1 VINGNV
7 LGPGTDIDIFQL
19 GGNGSGTFD
28 LSTIGNTQQYQAF
41 STFNVVSGTWTVI
54 NTFSQAQAWNVNGGT
69 LAGTG
74 TLNSVNVNAGGT
86 LEPGLPG
93 TAGGAL
99 RMSGNLVLA
108 SAATYLVN
116 ISPTAASRALATGN
130 ASVAGTAQVASQ
142 SGFYAAG
149 TKLTILTANGG
160 VSGTFGSL
168 TTSSA
173 ISASLS
179 YDADDVFL
187 TIKSNPLLTQLPPTA
202 PINIRNVAAA
212 IDGAVAG
219 GAIPPAGLGNL
230 FGLPAQTLQNDL
242 NQLTG
247 EAGTGAQESGFQMMN
262 SFLSLLF
269 DPFAGGGNGGG
280 GPAMGFAPEHAQA
293 QALPPDIALAYDSVL
308 KAPPLAAERPWNVWG
323 AAYGGTANING
334 DPTGVGSNNL
344 TTHAG
349 GFAAGVDYHVAPDTV
364 VGFALAGGGTSW
376 GLAAGLG
383 GGRSD
388 VFQAGLYGSK
398 QYGAAYISSA
408 LAYASYWASTSRTVT
423 FAGPDTLAASFN
435 AQNFG
440 GRLEGGY
447 RIASWAPFSVTPY
460 AAVQAQSFWSPG
472 YSESGALGAADPF
485 AMTFNA
491 QTATVVR
498 TELGSRFDQIFAQA
512 DGGGIALFGR
522 AAWAHDWQSN
532 PNLTA
537 TFIGLPAASFVV
549 NGAAPPTNLAL
560 VTAGA

>member
-1 VINGNV
+1 
-7 LGPGTDIDIFQL
+7 
-19 GGNGSGTFD
+19 
-28 LSTIGNTQQYQAF
+28 
-41 STFNVVSGTWTVI
+41 VVSGTWTVI
-54 NTFSQAQAWNVNGGT
+54 NTFGQAQAWNVNGGT

-74 TLNSVNVNAGGT
+74 TLSSVNDNAGGT

-93 TAGGAL
+93 APGGTL
-99 RMSGNLVLA
+99 NISGNLVMA
-108 SAATYLVN
+108 SAATYIAN
-116 ISPTAASRALATGN
+116 ISPTSASRANITGT

-142 SGFYAAG
+142 PGVYAAG
-149 TKLTILTANGG
+149 TKFTILTANGG

-168 TTSSA
+168 TTSGA

-187 TIKSNPLLTQLPPTA
+187 TVKSNPLLTQLPPTA
-202 PINIRNVAAA
+202 PTNIRNVAAA

-219 GAIPPAGLGNL
+219 GATPPAALGSL
-230 FGLPAQTLQNDL
+230 YGLPAQTLQNDL

-269 DPFAGGGNGGG
+269 DPFAGAGSGGG
-280 GPAMGFAPEHAQA
+280 GPAMGFAPERA
-293 QALPPDIALAYDSVL
+293 QALPPDIALAYDAVL
-308 KAPPLAAERPWNVWG
+308 KAPPLAAQRPWNMWG
-323 AAYGGTANING
+323 AAYGGTADITG

-349 GFAAGVDYHVAPDTV
+349 GFAAGLDYHVAPDTV

-388 VFQAGLYGSK
+388 VFQAGLYGS
-398 QYGAAYISSA
+398 QRYGAAYLSGA

-423 FAGPDTLAASFN
+423 FAGPDTLAGSFN
-435 AQNFG
+435 AQNLG

-447 RIASWAPFSVTPY
+447 RIAAWAPFSATPY

-472 YSESGALGAADPF
+472 YNESGALGAADPF
-485 AMTFNA
+485 AMTYNA
-491 QTATVVR
+491 QSATVVR
-498 TELGSRFDQIFAQA
+498 SELGSRFDQIFGQA
-512 DGGGIALFGR
+512 DGGSVALFGR

-549 NGAAPPTNLAL
+549 NGAAPPKNLAL
-560 VTAGA
+560 VTAGAEWRSGNGWSFMAKFDSELAGSSQAYTGTARVKYAW